1 MKNWSEDSR
10 ILKGKLPGTGAPR
23 ESFAGLKKDTA
34 FFEDDLTGDFLTDAD
49 GIILDCNPAFLRIFG
64 YEDKS
69 EVLGQ
74 SITALYPDP
83 SERASIL
90 RELFAKG
97 MLEGYE
103 TTRKRKD
110 GSLVTID
117 ENVVATFDQ
126 EGKLVEVKSYIY
138 DVTAQK
144 RSTEAWHR
152 SEERYRAL
160 FESINEAFCII
171 QVIFDESGKGI
182 DYRFLEMNPAFE
194 RHTGLMDA
202 VGKTARE
209 LIPDLEERWSETY
222 GRVATTGNREQFV
235 DVSAA
240 MDRWFEIDCFR
251 IGDPEERKVALLFN
265 DITER
270 KKGEDLRRYHSLLLS
285 SVQDA
290 IIAHDDRLRISYWG
304 KGAEAG
310 CDK

>member
-1 MKNWSEDSR
+1 MSNKPTYEELERRLQD
-10 ILKGKLPGTGAPR
+10 LER
-23 ESFAGLKKDTA
+23 EVARHRSTEGELRRAEERYRR

-152 SEERYRAL
+152 S
-160 FESINEAFCII
+160 
-171 QVIFDESGKGI
+171 
-182 DYRFLEMNPAFE
+182 
-194 RHTGLMDA
+194 
-202 VGKTARE
+202 
-209 LIPDLEERWSETY
+209 
-222 GRVATTGNREQFV
+222 
-235 DVSAA
+235 
-240 MDRWFEIDCFR
+240 
-251 IGDPEERKVALLFN
+251 
-265 DITER
+265 
-270 KKGEDLRRYHSLLLS
+270 
-285 SVQDA
+285 
-290 IIAHDDRLRISYWG
+290 
-304 KGAEAG
+304 
-310 CDK
+310 